1 MDLTGQ
7 VALITGGSRGLG
19 RAFAQALAAAG
30 ARVAITARSAQELQ
44 DTATAI
50 ALTPGQVLS
59 LAADVTDPAATQQV
73 VVAAEQQL
81 GPITLLINN
90 AGLLRAF
97 GPIGTVDPSA
107 WWQEIEVNVRGPFL
121 YSHAVLPGM
130 RARRSGRII
139 NVASGAGL
147 GSIPLASAYN
157 VSKTA
162 LIRFSETLALETA
175 DAGIRVFAIH
185 PGTVRTPMNAFVHD
199 SPEVGRQAAPIQEWF
214 RTLYAEGRDTPIEQ
228 AVALVMRLAAGDADI
243 LSGCY
248 LSVDDDLDALVQQYT
263 TQPRTDQRTL
273 RLKP

>member
-1 MDLTGQ
+1 MDLTRQ
-7 VALITGGSRGLG
+7 VAVITGGSRGLG

-44 DTATAI
+44 ATAAEI
-50 ALTPGQVLS
+50 ALTPGQVLA
-59 LAADVTDPAATQQV
+59 LVADVTAPDAAQQV
-73 VVAAEQQL
+73 VATAEQQL

-90 AGLLRAF
+90 AGLFRAF
-97 GPIGTVDPSA
+97 GPIGSVDPAA
-107 WWQEIEVNVRGPFL
+107 WWQEIEVNLRGPFL
-121 YSHAVLPGM
+121 YTHAVLPGM
-130 RARRSGRII
+130 RARRTGRII

-162 LIRFSETLALETA
+162 LIRLSETLAQETA
-175 DAGIRVFAIH
+175 DAGIQVFAIH

-199 SPEVGRQAAPIQEWF
+199 SPEVGEQAPPIQQWF
-214 RTLYAEGRDTPIEQ
+214 RELYSEGRDTPIER

-248 LSVDDDLDALVQQYT
+248 LSVDDDIDALVQQFA